1 MSVLGWRLLLAGLFS
16 FLTVIVL
23 GPATIRML
31 HRLKFGQSIREEG
44 PASHLKKAGTPTMG
58 GILILLGIVVGVV
71 AGAGRQWG
79 LPLLWVVFITLA
91 YGGIGFLDDLL
102 IIIRKKSLGLKARH
116 KLLAQVLFAGL
127 LGIYVVH
134 AGVMESILVPF
145 SDLSIPMVQPIIVF
159 LTVLFITV
167 GASNAVNLTDGL
179 DGLAAGNTVI
189 AAAAMGILA
198 IQTGQSQLGIFSFA
212 VAGACI
218 GFAWFNSPPAQ
229 VFMGDTGSLALGAA
243 LAGVAL
249 LSKTPLYLG
258 IIGGVFVAET
268 LSVMIQVAAF
278 RLTGRR
284 VFRMSPLH
292 HHFELGGWM
301 ESKVV
306 FRFWIAGILL
316 AILGVAGYFLG

>member
-1 MSVLGWRLLLAGLFS
+1 MSILGWRILFAGLFS
-16 FLTVIVL
+16 SLTVIIF
-23 GPATIRML
+23 GPITIKML

-44 PASHLKKAGTPTMG
+44 PESHRKKAGTPTMG
-58 GILILLGIVVGVV
+58 GILILLGIVVGVF
-71 AGAGRQWG
+71 AGAGLKWG
-79 LPLLWVVFITLA
+79 FPLLWVVFITLA
-91 YGGIGFLDDLL
+91 FGGIGFLDDLL

-116 KLLAQVLFAGL
+116 KLLAQVVFAGL

-134 AGVMESILVPF
+134 TGAMESILVPF
-145 SDLSIPMVQPIIVF
+145 SNLSIPMFQPVIAFLIV
-159 LTVLFITV
+159 VFITV

-179 DGLAAGNTVI
+179 DGLAAGTTVV

-198 IQTGQSQLGIFSFA
+198 IQTGQTQLGIFSFA
-212 VAGACI
+212 VTGACI
-218 GFAWFNSPPAQ
+218 GFTWFNSPPAQ

-268 LSVMIQVAAF
+268 LSVIIQVTAF
-278 RLTGRR
+278 KLTGRR

-316 AILGVAGYFLG
+316 GILGIAGYFLG

>member
-1 MSVLGWRLLLAGLFS
+1 M
-16 FLTVIVL
+16 
-23 GPATIRML
+23 
-31 HRLKFGQSIREEG
+31 
-44 PASHLKKAGTPTMG
+44 
-58 GILILLGIVVGVV
+58 
-71 AGAGRQWG
+71 G

-284 VFRMSPLH
+284 VFRMSHLH

>member
-145 SDLSIPMVQPIIVF
+145 SDLSIPTVQPIIVF

>member
-212 VAGACI
+212 VAGACV